1 MPDDARRA
9 APHLRVWG
17 RPRRAGPV
25 RAGRAAGLATL
36 GGVPTLYDVLQRAR
50 YLGPE
55 DVEWLHLLVG
65 DWQLVS
71 DLGFSDLVLWV
82 RVDDAESIDQSWV
95 VATHV
100 RPNTGPLVFFDDIV
114 GSTAG
119 PDRRILLETCVSQQ
133 QIIKDQD
140 SHWHS
145 EVSVRQEA
153 IPVVRAGRVI
163 AVLTRHS
170 STTSHRLPS
179 RLELTYL
186 DLADQLTKM
195 IAVGRFP
202 TVGAPTG
209 QRRGAPRVGDGVVCL
224 DLDGVVTY
232 ASPNAISALHRLGH
246 PGDVVDEPLSRIVTD
261 LLEDHTAVDESL
273 VLVVTGRAPW
283 RSEVDAR
290 GTSLSLR
297 AIPLSEG
304 ADRIGALILLR
315 DVTELRRRERELLTK
330 DATIREI
337 HHRVKNNLQ
346 TVAALLR
353 LQSRRVTD
361 EQAKAALQEAGRRVA
376 TIALVHETL
385 SQTLDEDVDFDEV
398 LTRTLNAVVEVATD
412 GPEVQWELTGEFGR
426 VGAEDATSLAMVL
439 AELVQNA
446 AEHGLAQTSGHIVID
461 AQRDHKRRLTVTVTD
476 DGAGLPEGFRP
487 GGSGLGTQ
495 IVQALVEDLRG
506 KIAWSA
512 AQPRGTQVRFT
523 ARLRPS
529 RRAGR
534 DSDDV

>member
-1 MPDDARRA
+1 M
-9 APHLRVWG
+9 
-17 RPRRAGPV
+17 
-25 RAGRAAGLATL
+25 
-36 GGVPTLYDVLQRAR
+36 PTLFDVLQRAS
-50 YLGPE
+50 YLAPE
-55 DVEWLHLLVG
+55 DTEWLHLLVG

-82 RVDDAESIDQSWV
+82 RVDDAGAGRHDDRTWV

-119 PDRRILLETCVSQQ
+119 PDRRVLLETCAATQRIV
-133 QIIKDQD
+133 KDD
-140 SHWHS
+140 DGHWHS
-145 EVSVRQEA
+145 EVAVRQEA

-186 DLADQLTKM
+186 DIAEQLARM
-195 IAVGRFP
+195 IAVGHFP

-209 QRRGAPRVGDGVVCL
+209 QRRGAPRVGDGVICL
-224 DLDGVVTY
+224 DVEGVVTY
-232 ASPNAISALHRLGH
+232 ASPNATSALHRLGH
-246 PGDVVDEPLSRIVTD
+246 PGDVVDEILSRIVTD
-261 LLEDHTAVDESL
+261 LLEDHTVVDESL
-273 VLVVTGRAPW
+273 ALVVTGRAPW

-297 AIPLSEG
+297 AIPLFEE
-304 ADRIGALILLR
+304 ADRTGALILVR
-315 DVTELRRRERELLTK
+315 DVSELRRRERELLTK

-361 EQAKAALQEAGRRVA
+361 EQAKTALQEAGRRVA

-398 LTRTLNAVVEVATD
+398 LARTLSAVVEVATD
-412 GPEVQWELTGEFGR
+412 GPEVAWELTGEFGR
-426 VGAEDATSLAMVL
+426 VGAEDCTSLAMIL

-446 AEHGLAQTSGHIVID
+446 AEHGLAQTGGRIVVD
-461 AQRDHKRRLTVTVTD
+461 AQRDQKGRLTVTVTD
-476 DGAGLPEGFRP
+476 DGAGLPQGFRP

-506 KIAWSA
+506 KITWA
-512 AQPRGTQVRFT
+512 AASPHGTQVRFT
-523 ARLRPS
+523 AKLRPA
-529 RRAGR
+529 RRPAL
-534 DSDDV
+534 DAEE

>member
-1 MPDDARRA
+1 M
-9 APHLRVWG
+9 
-17 RPRRAGPV
+17 
-25 RAGRAAGLATL
+25 
-36 GGVPTLYDVLQRAR
+36 PTLYDVLKRAR

-55 DVEWLHLLVG
+55 DIEWLHLLVG

-82 RVDDAESIDQSWV
+82 RVDDVTAADRAWV
-95 VATHV
+95 VANHV

-114 GSTAG
+114 GSSAG
-119 PDRRILLETCVSQQ
+119 PDRRVLLETCVAQQ
-133 QIIKDQD
+133 RIVKDQD
-140 SHWHS
+140 SHWNA

-153 IPVVRAGRVI
+153 IPVMRAGRVI
-163 AVLTRHS
+163 AVLTRH
-170 STTSHRLPS
+170 TNTAFNRLPS

-186 DLADQLTKM
+186 DLAEQLAKM
-195 IAVGRFP
+195 IATGGFP
-202 TVGAPTG
+202 TIGAPTG
-209 QRRGAPRVGDGVVCL
+209 QRRGAPRVGDGVLCL
-224 DLDGVVTY
+224 DVEGCVTY

-246 PGDVVDEPLSRIVTD
+246 PGDVVDEILSRIITD
-261 LLEDHTAVDESL
+261 LLEDHTALDESL

-297 AIPLSEG
+297 AIPLTDG
-304 ADRIGALILLR
+304 PDRVGALILLR
-315 DVTELRRRERELLTK
+315 DVSELRRRERELMTK

-353 LQSRRVTD
+353 LQSRRGTD

-398 LTRTLNAVVEVATD
+398 LTRTLTAVVEVATD
-412 GPEVQWELTGEFGR
+412 GPAVQWELTGGFGR
-426 VGAEDATSLAMVL
+426 VGAEDATSLAMIL

-446 AEHGLAQTSGHIVID
+446 AEHGLAQAGGRVVVD
-461 AQRDHKRRLTVTVTD
+461 AQRDQERRLVVAVTD
-476 DGAGLPEGFRP
+476 DGAGLPPGFRP
-487 GGSGLGTQ
+487 GSSGVGTQ
-495 IVQALVEDLRG
+495 SVQALVEDLRG
-506 KIAWSA
+506 SITWSDA
-512 AQPRGTQVRFT
+512 KPRGTRVRFT
-523 ARLRPS
+523 ARLRRS
-529 RRAGR
+529 RSHHRE
-534 DSDDV
+534 DDEPDA